1 MIKDNYRFYHYL
13 ADISLI
19 YIHLAMQRI
28 LVLLQKLNDLANSGT
43 KPNLI
48 ETDLM
53 LDYTRVL
60 YADLLEARAALGRTS
75 ILPKNEPTLDELAK
89 AYEQQVEKETPAPPK
104 PAPAPAPSPTPP
116 SFRQP
121 VKLRIAINDKYLLL
135 SALFGN
141 NVNAYE
147 SAMNTLS
154 RMGSLQEARQW
165 IKTQDWPQDEIAV
178 QLLND
183 IVQQHFT

>member
-1 MIKDNYRFYHYL
+1 
-13 ADISLI
+13 
-19 YIHLAMQRI
+19 MQRI
-28 LVLLQKLNDLANSGT
+28 LVLLQKLNDLANSDK

-75 ILPKNEPTLDELAK
+75 ILPRDEPTLDELAK
-89 AYEQQVEKETPAPPK
+89 AYEQQVEKEEEMVQPQPRPVQSPPPPPATHSTR
-104 PAPAPAPSPTPP
+104 PSIKT
-116 SFRQP
+116 
-121 VKLRIAINDKYLLL
+121 RIGINDKYLLL
-135 SALFGN
+135 SAIFAN

-147 SAMNTLS
+147 TAINTLS
-154 RMGSLQEARQW
+154 RMSSLQEAKQW
-165 IKTQDWPQDEIAV
+165 IRAQNWPQDEIAV

-183 IVQQHFT
+183 IVQAHFS